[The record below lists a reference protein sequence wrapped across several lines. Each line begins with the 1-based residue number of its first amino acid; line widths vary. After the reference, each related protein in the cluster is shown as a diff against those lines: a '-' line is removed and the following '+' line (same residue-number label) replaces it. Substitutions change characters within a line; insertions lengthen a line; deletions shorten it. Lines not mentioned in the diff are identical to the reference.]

1 MKSPKLAPALAAL
14 ALAGCASFPAPEPR
28 PVADS
33 SCSPASAVEG
43 AWANE
48 PGETQVLFKGQEIL
62 FRKKGALSVA
72 SILKRD
78 HEELQ
83 VRYQGLLATWKLT
96 CSPEGQLSLQADEPL
111 SLQRLAKAP
120 AELSLDSPPFP
131 EPAPI
136 PVDDA
141 KAVEQ
146 ELQRRVGLD
155 QQAVKDPALR
165 AKRPEILADNIQYL
179 RELTSRLGWIDI
191 PRFGRLAASAAVLIA
206 KHASDLPLMKRALP
220 IVARDVKEHGGSG
233 EMYSVLYDEL
243 QITLGRRQ
251 RYGTQFAP
259 DDQGNLFV
267 LPLEEPDKV
276 NAYRKEIGILS
287 FEEYLHL
294 VSQNMGGA
302 PVRVAGEPSCK

>member
-1 MKSPKLAPALAAL
+1 MRFPKLALVLAAL
-14 ALAGCASFPAPEPR
+14 ALAGCASFPASEPR
-28 PVADS
+28 PATAS
-33 SCSPASAVEG
+33 PCSPASAVEG

-48 PGETQVLFKGQEIL
+48 PGEIQVLFKGQEIL

-78 HEELQ
+78 REELQ
-83 VRYQGLLATWKLT
+83 IRYQGLLATWRLT
-96 CSPEGQLSLQADEPL
+96 CNPEGQLSLQADEPL
-111 SLQRLAKAP
+111 SLHRLPQTP

-131 EPAPI
+131 EPV
-136 PVDDA
+136 PVSVEEA

-146 ELQRRVGLD
+146 ELERRVGLD

-191 PRFGRLAASAAVLIA
+191 PRFGRSAASAAVLIA

-243 QITLGRRQ
+243 QITLGHRQ

-294 VSQNMGGA
+294 VSENMGGSSI
-302 PVRVAGEPSCK
+302 RVAGENE